1 MSQKC
6 HEATNPSGPMR
17 SPRGGLHRN
26 QKARLAAF
34 VSAALRCAHFRS
46 FVGLTEKAGDQ
57 RIELR
62 GGHRLAQQKSL
73 TRVATKLRQKLKIG
87 RRRHADSRGT
97 AAEVM
102 GDLNDG
108 LADVGVCRDGAATL
122 DERAVDL
129 DLGKRHLA
137 YGLETERPPP
147 EIVDRY
153 RGAALLKPRQ
163 AGLKRLHLVDD
174 LALRYLEDQARPVTV
189 VRAMQQY

>member
-1 MSQKC
+1 M
-6 HEATNPSGPMR
+6 PR
-17 SPRGGLHRN
+17 SDKSLRANAITRGGLHRN

-87 RRRHADSRGT
+87 RRRHADGGGT

-102 GDLNDG
+102 SDLYDG

-122 DERAVDL
+122 DNERSILISENGIWLMASN
-129 DLGKRHLA
+129 
-137 YGLETERPPP
+137 
-147 EIVDRY
+147 
-153 RGAALLKPRQ
+153 
-163 AGLKRLHLVDD
+163 
-174 LALRYLEDQARPVTV
+174 
-189 VRAMQQY
+189 